1 MLLIRYFMLAL
12 IALLLLLTSCTDT
25 TSTGPTPEVV
35 SSSMY
40 KVTYTDATVYLDS
53 AAVQRALVAYDP
65 SAQTVTLRAED
76 PAVAGITAGSQLLI
90 HRTAL
95 REVTRVTQHGAN
107 LVVETRPTT
116 LDKVYENAEIDWEQT
131 VRFDGNM
138 VPLMVDKSGFSHV
151 MTPVGPDSFQVEVE
165 VGDHTYKIFWKM
177 NGDDAQVD
185 LHVERK
191 ISQVLRAR
199 YSLTGTLHKFTTKA
213 SIRMQNGELQK
224 FELSNPNLK
233 GEFKMSVNCAASG
246 NEAVNLELPV
256 SLIKVPITVGPLVV
270 MMDVKVQVVINS
282 VVPPD
287 GSSLINADFA
297 YESATGFSF
306 VGGQVKGLGSAGSY
320 TITKGANTQTGAS
333 SAVAATFG
341 LGFPRLEFKLFN
353 ADVLVPWVQTALLL
367 GGDYVSG
374 IHPCQQAKAQF
385 IGASG
390 VDLQLFGHTL
400 KRNVELWKLEK
411 VLLKAGDCP

>member
-25 TSTGPTPEVV
+25 TPTGPSPDVV
-35 SSSMY
+35 SRSMY
-40 KVTYTDATVYLDS
+40 KVTYTDDAVVLDS
-53 AAVQRALVAYDP
+53 AAVARTLVAYDTA
-65 SAQTVTLRAED
+65 AQTFTLKAQD
-76 PAVAGITAGSQLLI
+76 TTVARIATGTQLLVY
-90 HRTAL
+90 RTAL
-95 REVTRVTQHGAN
+95 REVTRVVRQGAN
-107 LVVETRPTT
+107 VMVETRPTT
-116 LDKVYENAEIDWEQT
+116 LDKVYTNAEIDWEHT
-131 VRFDGNM
+131 VRFDRSTS
-138 VPLMVDKSGFSHV
+138 PLMVDKHGVSHV

-177 NGDDAQVD
+177 KDDDAQVD

-191 ISQVLRAR
+191 ISEVLRAR

-224 FELSNPNLK
+224 FELSNPNVK

-256 SLIKVPITVGPLVV
+256 SLLKVPITVGPLVV

-297 YESATGFSF
+297 YESSTGFSF

-320 TITKGANTQTGAS
+320 TITKGTRAQTGAS

-341 LGFPRLEFKLFN
+341 LGFPRLEFKLFD
-353 ADVLVPWVQTALLL
+353 ADVMVPWVQTALLL

-390 VDLQLFGHTL
+390 VDLKLFGHTL